1 MAQNG
6 HTRTFTAVIEF
17 DPESKMY
24 IGTVPALPEAHTQAP
39 SLDLLNERLKEVIE
53 LCLEHRGIESDDE
66 TRFVGLQQI
75 SVAV

>member
-1 MAQNG
+1 MPNG
-6 HTRTFTAVIEF
+6 NTRTFTAVVEY

-39 SLDLLNERLKEVIE
+39 SLDELNVRLKEVIE
-53 LCLEHRGIESDDE
+53 LCLEHRGIEYDE
-66 TRFVGLQQI
+66 QTHFIGLQQI